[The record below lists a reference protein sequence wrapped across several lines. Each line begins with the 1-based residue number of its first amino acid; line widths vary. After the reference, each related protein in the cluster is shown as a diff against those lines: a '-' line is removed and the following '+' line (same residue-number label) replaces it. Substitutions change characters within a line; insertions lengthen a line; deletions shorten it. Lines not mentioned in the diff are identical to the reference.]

1 MTPAKTN
8 ALFLAVTLASAATAC
23 ATAPQTARWSPAQL
37 QTPQKIALSHSDGAA
52 CFTTIDGALVC
63 PTRGTP
69 LRSIPGSSPAQM
81 AAQVPLQKDV
91 PECFSGN
98 QLVPCD
104 VDLNTSPS
112 ALAEDQ

>member
-1 MTPAKTN
+1 
-8 ALFLAVTLASAATAC
+8 
-23 ATAPQTARWSPAQL
+23 
-37 QTPQKIALSHSDGAA
+37 
-52 CFTTIDGALVC
+52 VC

-69 LRSIPGSSPAQM
+69 LRSMPTTSPAQM

-104 VDLNTSPS
+104 VDLHPAAT
-112 ALAEDQ
+112 AVAEDQ